1 MKKSELKALIREMVE
16 ELAPEMA
23 DAAENPAAKKYAIQS
38 TGLGMYH
45 IIDLDTKKTVKS
57 AINWKGIKQK
67 WKEVTGQEWVEEPY
81 DS

>member
-1 MKKSELKALIREMVE
+1 MKKSELKALIKEVIE
-16 ELAPEMA
+16 ELAPEMTG
-23 DAAENPAAKKYAIQS
+23 AAENPAAKKYAIQS

-81 DS
+81 ES

>member
-1 MKKSELKALIREMVE
+1 
-16 ELAPEMA
+16 
-23 DAAENPAAKKYAIQS
+23 
-38 TGLGMYH
+38 MYH

>member
-16 ELAPEMA
+16 ELAPEMT

>member
-1 MKKSELKALIREMVE
+1 MKKSELKALIREVIE
-16 ELAPEMA
+16 EMSPEMPGE
-23 DAAENPAAKKYAIQS
+23 AENPAAKKYAIQS

>member
-1 MKKSELKALIREMVE
+1 MKKSELKALIKEVIE

-23 DAAENPAAKKYAIQS
+23 GSPENPATKKYAIQS
-38 TGLGMYH
+38 QGLGMYH

-81 DS
+81 ES